1 MNKLK
6 FILYFIDAIISFFII
21 VTGISFTISHI
32 LLKPYGFA
40 ESIIALAIMSVIIY
54 FTNKAI
60 INKVRKSSNNEE
72 NEETEE
78 IKENTQTENKDNEQE
93 ITEKQDDQENEKH
106 EKRPLNKWLRNIIT
120 ISVILFSALILISIL
135 ATYPEKLKMPYSV
148 LAILIPIFVFLA
160 IVTIMIRWHQKQ
172 ADLYEEY
179 IENEQTNNDNKEV
192 QINDNEP
199 SKGNENVENEGTNN
213 ENKENEEEDK
223 KDKDRRILITD
234 DSWKKFNMPSAE
246 GHPFS
251 NYTEIGASMF
261 LDVSRWDVHALFKE
275 FIMFDPSLKTDKYFN
290 HKLEMFMK
298 MNDRDYRHSRVS
310 QSDFLRPE
318 EVLIIKMDKTQTQIE
333 RDNETDERYNEI
345 DNEDNENKNRKRR
358 DKK

>member
-1 MNKLK
+1 
-6 FILYFIDAIISFFII
+6 
-21 VTGISFTISHI
+21 
-32 LLKPYGFA
+32 
-40 ESIIALAIMSVIIY
+40 
-54 FTNKAI
+54 
-60 INKVRKSSNNEE
+60 
-72 NEETEE
+72 
-78 IKENTQTENKDNEQE
+78 
-93 ITEKQDDQENEKH
+93 
-106 EKRPLNKWLRNIIT
+106 
-120 ISVILFSALILISIL
+120 
-135 ATYPEKLKMPYSV
+135 MPYSV
-148 LAILIPIFVFLA
+148 IAILIPIFVFLA

-179 IENEQTNNDNKEV
+179 LINNNESSTDNK
-192 QINDNEP
+192 DNEP
-199 SKGNENVENEGTNN
+199 SKSNENVENEEMNN
-213 ENKENEEEDK
+213 ENKEIEEDE

-234 DSWKKFNMPSAE
+234 DSWKEFNMPSAE

-318 EVLIIKMDKTQTQIE
+318 EVLIIKMDKTQIE

-345 DNEDNENKNRKRR
+345 DNEDNDNKNRKRR

>member
-54 FTNKAI
+54 FINKAV

-78 IKENTQTENKDNEQE
+78 IKENTQAKNNDNEQE
-93 ITEKQDDQENEKH
+93 ITEEQDEQTNEKH
-106 EKRPLNKWLRNIIT
+106 EKKPLNKLLRNIIT
-120 ISVILFSALILISIL
+120 ISVILFSAIVLISIL
-135 ATYPEKLKMPYSV
+135 AIYPEKLKMPYSV
-148 LAILIPIFVFLA
+148 IAILIPIFVFLA

-199 SKGNENVENEGTNN
+199 SKGNENL
-213 ENKENEEEDK
+213 ENEETNNDSKEIEEEDEE
-223 KDKDRRILITD
+223 DKDRRILITD
-234 DSWKKFNMPSAE
+234 DSWKEFNMPSAE
-246 GHPFS
+246 GHSFS

-310 QSDFLRPE
+310 QSDFLKPE
-318 EVLIIKMDKTQTQIE
+318 EVLIIKMDKTQIE
-333 RDNETDERYNEI
+333 RDNETDEDNEI
-345 DNEDNENKNRKRR
+345 DSEDNENKNRKRR

>member
-6 FILYFIDAIISFFII
+6 FILFFIDAIISFFII

-32 LLKPYGFA
+32 LLKPYGIA

-54 FTNKAI
+54 FMNKAV
-60 INKVRKSSNNEE
+60 INKVRKSSNNEK

-78 IKENTQTENKDNEQE
+78 IKENAQTENKNNEPE
-93 ITEKQDDQENEKH
+93 ITEEQDEKVNEKH
-106 EKRPLNKWLRNIIT
+106 EKKPLNKLLRNIIT
-120 ISVILFSALILISIL
+120 ILVILFSAIVLISNL

-148 LAILIPIFVFLA
+148 LAILIPILAFLA
-160 IVTIMIRWHQKQ
+160 IVMMILRWHQKQ

-179 IENEQTNNDNKEV
+179 QINNKNETSKDNKNNEENEEID
-192 QINDNEP
+192 
-199 SKGNENVENEGTNN
+199 N
-213 ENKENEEEDK
+213 ENKEIEEENE
-223 KDKDRRILITD
+223 KDKYRRILITD

-275 FIMFDPSLKTDKYFN
+275 FIMFDPSLKNDKYFN

-318 EVLIIKMDKTQTQIE
+318 EILIIKMDKTQIE
-333 RDNETDERYNEI
+333 RDNETADEYNEI
-345 DNEDNENKNRKRR
+345 DNEDNENNKRR

>member
-32 LLKPYGFA
+32 LLKPYGIA
-40 ESIIALAIMSVIIY
+40 ESIIALTIMSVIIY
-54 FTNKAI
+54 FINKAV
-60 INKVRKSSNNEE
+60 INKVRKSNNEK

-78 IKENTQTENKDNEQE
+78 IKENTQAENKDNEQE
-93 ITEKQDDQENEKH
+93 ITDEQNNQENEKH
-106 EKRPLNKWLRNIIT
+106 EKKPLNKLLRNIIT

-135 ATYPEKLKMPYSV
+135 ATYPEKLKMPYSII
-148 LAILIPIFVFLA
+148 AILIPIFVFLA

-179 IENEQTNNDNKEV
+179 QYQINNDNESNTDNK
-192 QINDNEP
+192 DNEP
-199 SKGNENVENEGTNN
+199 SQSNENVENEETNN
-213 ENKENEEEDK
+213 ENKEIEEEDE

-234 DSWKKFNMPSAE
+234 DSWKEFNMPSAE

-318 EVLIIKMDKTQTQIE
+318 EVLIIKMDKTQIE
-333 RDNETDERYNEI
+333 RDNETDEDNEI
-345 DNEDNENKNRKRR
+345 DNEDNENKNRKRS

>member
-6 FILYFIDAIISFFII
+6 FILYFIDGIISFITIILGIPFI
-21 VTGISFTISHI
+21 ISHI
-32 LLKPYGFA
+32 TIPPYGIG
-40 ESIIALAIMSVIIY
+40 ETIITLAIMFAILY
-54 FTNKAI
+54 FTNKTI
-60 INKVRKSSNNEE
+60 IKKVKKVNENIEEKEGESQE
-72 NEETEE
+72 NVGEIEE
-78 IKENTQTENKDNEQE
+78 IKENIQAENIDNKPKITEEREYEQENK
-93 ITEKQDDQENEKH
+93 KH

-120 ISVILFSALILISIL
+120 ILVILFSAIVLIYIL
-135 ATYPEKLKMPYSV
+135 ATYPEKLKMPYSI
-148 LAILIPIFVFLA
+148 LAILIPILVFLA
-160 IVTIMIRWHQKQ
+160 IVMMILRWHQKQ

-179 IENEQTNNDNKEV
+179 QINNKNETSKDNKNNEENEEID
-192 QINDNEP
+192 
-199 SKGNENVENEGTNN
+199 N
-213 ENKENEEEDK
+213 ENKEIEEENE
-223 KDKDRRILITD
+223 KDKYRRILITD

-275 FIMFDPSLKTDKYFN
+275 FIMFDPSLKNDKYFN

-318 EVLIIKMDKTQTQIE
+318 EILIIKMDKTQIE
-333 RDNETDERYNEI
+333 RDNETADEYNEI
-345 DNEDNENKNRKRR
+345 DNEDNENKKRR